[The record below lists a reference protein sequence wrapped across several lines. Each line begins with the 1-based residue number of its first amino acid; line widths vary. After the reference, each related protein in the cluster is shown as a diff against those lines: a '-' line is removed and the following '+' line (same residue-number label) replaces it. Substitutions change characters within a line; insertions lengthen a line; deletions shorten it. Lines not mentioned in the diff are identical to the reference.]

1 MGSVIA
7 SSWHCS
13 FVAVANCSHNGVMLE
28 CWPRPCSLLLVACQL
43 VMRHQSPCGL
53 CIRREMWNGV
63 PGTVPKATTS
73 SAVGAVS
80 SLWGKVLGAGAGALV
95 AVTCMTI
102 HSIHEQP
109 KQRYPM
115 LTV

>member
-1 MGSVIA
+1 
-7 SSWHCS
+7 
-13 FVAVANCSHNGVMLE
+13 
-28 CWPRPCSLLLVACQL
+28 
-43 VMRHQSPCGL
+43 
-53 CIRREMWNGV
+53 V